1 MKNKCLTEQKIWE
14 YIDQELD
21 RQARANVEYHLK
33 RCPKCYEEFQMSQLL
48 HISVPKIITKK
59 IKVQ

>member
-14 YIDQELD
+14 YIDQELG
-21 RQARANVEYHLK
+21 RRERMNVEYHLK
-33 RCPKCYEEFQMSQLL
+33 RCPECNEEYQMSQTL
-48 HISVPKIITKK
+48 HMAVPKIIAKK